1 VGEFNLPVLRR
12 DMPHF
17 SGDGTMSLTVF
28 IAFCV
33 LGLDFLIYVLL
44 QWTYGDKR
52 RAMQKKLAA
61 QRAAMAPAK
70 PRPFVV
76 QTVKP
81 GPVTRERLQRV
92 RARMAGAA

>member
-1 VGEFNLPVLRR
+1 
-12 DMPHF
+12 
-17 SGDGTMSLTVF
+17 MSLTIF
-28 IAFCV
+28 IAVCV

-61 QRAAMAPAK
+61 QRAAMTPGK
-70 PRPFVV
+70 LRPFVV
-76 QTVKP
+76 PTVKA
-81 GPVTRERLQRV
+81 GAVTRARLQRV